1 MNRRRF
7 LSSIPAVAAVGWA
20 SRAAGAPL
28 PRTAIRTVGEG
39 ARRAIPERLGVQL
52 YTLRDRMAE
61 DVGRTLDEVAG
72 IGYREVEFAGLF
84 DHPPRRVAEMLEASG
99 LSAPSTH
106 VPLGRLESG
115 LDALLDE
122 AETLG
127 HEWLVVPS
135 VPGDLFNPDGFRRMA
150 EVLDRAGEASRDRGI
165 GVAFHNHNREFADL
179 GNGETGMGILL
190 ANGRPGL
197 VSFQLDLFWTV
208 HAGEDPL
215 AWFAEHPGRFVSVH
229 AKDRTAEGDMVAV
242 GDGVMDFATILAAG
256 EAAGVRHV
264 FVEHDRPDDSLM
276 SVARSYRTL
285 SQLRSGGR

>member
-7 LSSIPAVAAVGWA
+7 LSSIPALAAAGWA
-20 SRAAGAPL
+20 GRAAGAPL
-28 PRTAIRTVGEG
+28 PFFGSQSVGDP
-39 ARRAIPERLGVQL
+39 RRRLIPEHLGVQL
-52 YTLRDRMAE
+52 YTLRDRMSE
-61 DVGRTLDEVAG
+61 DVARTLDEVAG

-84 DHPPRRVAEMLEASG
+84 GHPARRVAEMLETSG
-99 LSAPSTH
+99 LRAPSTH
-106 VPLGRLESG
+106 VPLERLDSG

-150 EVLDRAGEASRDRGI
+150 EVLNRAGEETAPRGI
-165 GVAFHNHNREFADL
+165 GVAFHNHDREFADL

-190 ANGRPGL
+190 ERGRPGL

-215 AWFAEHPGRFVSVH
+215 AWFADHSGRFASVH
-229 AKDRTAEGDMVAV
+229 AKDRTADGAMVAV
-242 GDGVMDFATILAAG
+242 GDGVIDFATVLAAG

-264 FVEHDRPDDSLM
+264 FIEHDRPEDSLM
-276 SVARSYRTL
+276 SVARSYRAL